1 MQTTLAQPF
10 QSSKEGQR
18 AEEILRSCVHC
29 GFCTATCP
37 TYLLTG
43 NELDSPRGRI
53 YLVKQLL
60 EDSPDSAGKTTL
72 QHLDRCL
79 GCQSCET
86 TCPSDVQYLEL
97 LDIGKAQL
105 LQKTSRPLL
114 SRLRRHL
121 LLYCISTP
129 IIFRSLIR
137 LASILKVVLPKS
149 LSRQLPAAGQ
159 FNLTIKR
166 PSQRKVVLLNGCVQN
181 TLSPATNNA
190 ARAVLSHLN
199 ISVQE
204 IEQES
209 CCGALHYH
217 SDYAEKGKRN
227 AKKLLAQLEAALD
240 EGAEAVVSTASGC
253 GTFLKHYPSLF
264 QNDTSALELVKK
276 INHRV
281 MDIGEFIARADSDQ
295 LELRGS
301 TRLAF
306 HSPCTLQHGQGLNEV
321 TESLLTKMGIQ
332 LEQTKDRH
340 LCCGSAGTYSLFQ
353 PAMSKALKK
362 QKLEALGA
370 ESVDKIATA
379 NIGCQCHLASGTDK
393 SVRHWIEYVAEL
405 LPK

>member
-105 LQKTSRPLL
+105 LLKTSRPLL
-114 SRLRRHL
+114 SRLRRHF

-137 LASILKVVLPKS
+137 LASILRGVLPKS
-149 LSRQLPAAGQ
+149 LSRQLPAAGE
-159 FNLTIKR
+159 FNLTIKH

-190 ARAVLSHLN
+190 AKAVLSRLN

-217 SDYAEKGKRN
+217 SDYVDKGKRN
-227 AKKLLAQLEAALD
+227 ARKLLAQLEAALD

-253 GTFLKHYPSLF
+253 GTFLKRYSSLF

-276 INHRV
+276 INYRV
-281 MDIGEFIARADSDQ
+281 MDIGEFIAREDADQ
-295 LELRGS
+295 LELSGS

-353 PAMSKALKK
+353 PAMSKALKN

-379 NIGCQCHLASGTDK
+379 NIGCQCHLSSGTDK
-393 SVRHWIEYVAEL
+393 PVRHWIEYVAEL